1 MMTATT
7 STHPLG
13 RGRALLVI
21 PIALILLS
29 IPILL
34 FRSIG
39 SDLIDDTR
47 AYFGAGTGAGVPTV
61 TAVNCVSSRTGSNSS
76 RGLGMTEY
84 GCSLYLAATNEAPRD
99 DPFKTLPYDE
109 AMAEWSRRTMV
120 QMKAINDP
128 ANRIPSKIERSLAT
142 NRSGDLPI
150 LRRLTPNGQPQRFG
164 VVWGG
169 GELAF
174 RWAKML
180 LLSALFWGLA
190 LGSLYLARK
199 IWRREVR

>member
-1 MMTATT
+1 MTVTP
-7 STHPLG
+7 SPHPLG

-21 PIALILLS
+21 PIAFVLLA

-34 FRSIG
+34 FRSSG
-39 SDLIDDTR
+39 SELIDDTR
-47 AYFGAGTGAGVPTV
+47 AYFGAGSAAGVPTV
-61 TAVNCVSSRTGSNSS
+61 TEVNCVASRSGSNSS
-76 RGLGMTEY
+76 RGIGMTDY
-84 GCSLYLAATNEAPRD
+84 GCSLHLAAGEEAPRD

-109 AMAEWSRRTMV
+109 AMVEWSRRTTA

-128 ANRIPSKIERSLAT
+128 ANRIPSTIERSLAT
-142 NRSGDLPI
+142 NRSGDLPT
-150 LRRLTPNGQPQRFG
+150 LRRLTPDGQPQRFG

-169 GELAF
+169 GELTF

-180 LLSALFWGLA
+180 LLSALFWGPA

-199 IWRREVR
+199 IWRREG

>member
-7 STHPLG
+7 SNHPLG
-13 RGRALLVI
+13 RRRALIVI
-21 PIALILLS
+21 PIALVLLA

-34 FRSIG
+34 FRSSG

-47 AYFGAGTGAGVPTV
+47 AYFGAGSAADVPTV
-61 TAVNCVSSRTGSNSS
+61 TQVSCVASRSGSNSS
-76 RGLGMTEY
+76 RGIGMTDY
-84 GCSLYLAATNEAPRD
+84 GCSLYLAAGEEPPRD

-109 AMAEWSRRTMV
+109 AMREWSRRTMA

-128 ANRIPSKIERSLAT
+128 ANRIPSTIERSLAT
-142 NRSGDLPI
+142 NRSGDLPT
-150 LRRLTPNGQPQRFG
+150 LRRLTAEGQPQRFG

-169 GELAF
+169 DELTL
-174 RWAKML
+174 RWARML
-180 LLSALFWGLA
+180 LLFALFWGPA

-199 IWRREVR
+199 IWREGR